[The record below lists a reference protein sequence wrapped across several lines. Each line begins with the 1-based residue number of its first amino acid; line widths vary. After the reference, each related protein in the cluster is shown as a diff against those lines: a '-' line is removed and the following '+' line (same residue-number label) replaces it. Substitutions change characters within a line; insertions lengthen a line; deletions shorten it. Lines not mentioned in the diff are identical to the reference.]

1 MPVDMKQYIAD
12 AAERL
17 IEEKRAKKLTVTDI
31 VEECAITRQTFYYHF
46 EDIPDLINWMLK
58 QEFEKATRE
67 INRSGGNLEYAMRR
81 FLETAMSKEV
91 VMKRVLATNYGDVIR
106 QLLIQNMRAYL
117 L

>member
-58 QEFEKATRE
+58 QEFEKAARE

-91 VMKRVLATNYGDVIR
+91 VM
-106 QLLIQNMRAYL
+106 
-117 L
+117 